1 MRRAPRI
8 DANHA
13 AIVEALRE
21 HPGVSVQSLAGV
33 ANGCPDLLV
42 GVAGSTYV
50 VEVKD
55 GDKPLS
61 HRSFTP
67 DQVTWIEQW
76 NGSPVVVLMDCGKA
90 RSWVARVGHGGR
102 LATLRMPDRPMAVA
116 GR

>member
-33 ANGCPDLLV
+33 ADGCPDLLV
-42 GVAGSTYV
+42 GVDQTTHL
-50 VEVKD
+50 VEIKD
-55 GDKPLS
+55 GDKPPS
-61 HRSFTP
+61 RRSFTP
-67 DQVTWIEQW
+67 DQIDWIEHW
-76 NGSPVVVLMDCGKA
+76 NGARVVVLMNCDVA